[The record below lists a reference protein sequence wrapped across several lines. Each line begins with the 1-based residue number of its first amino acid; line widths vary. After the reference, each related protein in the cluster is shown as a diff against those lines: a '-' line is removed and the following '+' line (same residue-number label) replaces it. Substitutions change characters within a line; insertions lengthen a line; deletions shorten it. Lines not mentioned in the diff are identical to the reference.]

1 MKSKATGKQ
10 RELRIEDREFVFRKE
25 KFTVKFH
32 YLLDTETKEQFTTTE
47 LDEINTNQV
56 YNQYRDKHNLPFP
69 DEIKKLREKY
79 DLPATKMSEILG
91 FGVNTYRNY
100 EDGEVPVDANAKLIQ
115 LADEPHVF
123 RKLVRMSSLEESFK
137 TKLLAKVDEIIKN
150 EEARRELEFLPVL
163 YNENVADEFSG
174 YRKPS
179 LERVTEMIVY
189 FTEKLKP
196 WKTQM
201 NKLLFYADF
210 LNFKNSGF
218 SMSGM
223 HYRAIDM
230 GPVVADF
237 NAVFDYCATVEHVV
251 VYSTPFDNG
260 GVGEQFKPNKKRKF
274 NKSMFEPSELEIL
287 ESVVQKFGKMKTKQL
302 VDYSH
307 NEQGWK
313 DNQKKHKLISYK
325 WAFEIKV

>member
-1 MKSKATGKQ
+1 MKNQIVGKQ
-10 RELRIEDREFVFRKE
+10 RELKIEDREFVFRKE
-25 KFTVKFH
+25 KFKIKFH
-32 YLLDTETKEQFTTTE
+32 FLIDTESKEEFTTTE

-56 YNQYRDKHNLPFP
+56 YNQYREKHNLPFP

-79 DLPATKMSEILG
+79 ELPATKMSEILG

-100 EDGEVPVDANAKLIQ
+100 EDGEVPADANAKLIQ
-115 LADEPHVF
+115 LAEDPHVF
-123 RKLVRMSSLEESFK
+123 RKLVRISSLEGAFK
-137 TKLLAKVDEIIKN
+137 KKLIARIDDLINKV
-150 EEARRELEFLPVL
+150 EEAELEFKPVL
-163 YNENVADEFSG
+163 FNENVAYEFSG

-179 LERVTEMIVY
+179 LDRVTEMIVY

-210 LNFKNSGF
+210 FNFKKSGF
-218 SMSGM
+218 SISGM
-223 HYRAIDM
+223 PYRAIDM

-237 NAVFDYCATVEHVV
+237 NVVFDYCATRDHVD

-274 NKSMFEPSELEIL
+274 NKSMFEPAELEIL
-287 ESVVQKFGKMKTKQL
+287 DSVVQKFGSMKTKQL

-307 NEQGWK
+307 NEKGWK
-313 DNQKKHKLISYK
+313 QNQKTHELISYK
-325 WAFEIKV
+325 YAFDIQ